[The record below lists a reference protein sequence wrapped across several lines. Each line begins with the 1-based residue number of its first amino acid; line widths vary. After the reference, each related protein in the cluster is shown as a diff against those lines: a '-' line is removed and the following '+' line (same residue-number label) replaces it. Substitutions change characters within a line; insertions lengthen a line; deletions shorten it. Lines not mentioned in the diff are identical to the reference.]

1 KNTMAVETLNSE
13 EVHPEF
19 SENGFVATEN
29 TSSGVLCEYD
39 EYVAPYL
46 GGFGKYQKQLIL
58 LTWIPALF
66 IGYSQNSDSLL
77 LALPGYTCKSVTVS
91 WANTTV
97 NPVSYVNT
105 TNGSRTAYVHGNDSI
120 NDINKTDCLCAD
132 RKYNISIGLVQNVVT
147 KWNLVCDSTWKVH
160 IAKFSLLVGL
170 IFGYLVMGVLADW
183 FGRQPVLI
191 VSVFFI
197 LIFGLT
203 VAVSVNVT
211 MFSTLRFFE
220 GFCLAGI
227 ILSLYVM
234 RIEICDPGNRFMVTM
249 VASFIA
255 LLGQLLLPGL
265 AALCR
270 DWQVLQAVIICPFI
284 LMISFICIFPE
295 SLRWLLA
302 TQQYE
307 RAKILILQIKRKN
320 RVDSETDVK
329 GIMPGP
335 PLNHSERVKDSTP
348 SSNLSVSLPGR
359 SYEAAALFLQNDAYA
374 KLERELTK
382 QPKKTCIVKVV
393 GTRNL
398 WKNILVLCVNSL
410 TGFGIHHCFARSMM
424 QNKWENTTVSH
435 NSDTQN
441 MILSNFYADYYTMAG
456 IAVASCLAMCPA
468 VGFMGRRG
476 ALLMFM
482 ILTALASLLQL
493 GFLNLIGKYNLHH
506 DTGTWNPQ
514 LKANAKPD
522 LKETIN
528 RKFSIAFSIIG
539 MFSSHAVGSLSI
551 FFCAE
556 ITPTVIRGGGLGL
569 VLASAG
575 FGMLTAPIMELHN
588 QKGYFLHHV
597 IFACCTIICII
608 CILLLP
614 ESRHQHLPETISDGE
629 RYMRQPLLPPKK
641 GGEQPLL
648 LIKSERK
655 DYSGIHQTPVHRAAS
670 TESNTANVV
679 KSS

>member
-1 KNTMAVETLNSE
+1 MAVETLNSE

-329 GIMPGP
+329 GIMP
-335 PLNHSERVKDSTP
+335 E
-348 SSNLSVSLPGR
+348 
-359 SYEAAALFLQNDAYA
+359 
-374 KLERELTK
+374 LERELTK

-506 DTGTWNPQ
+506 DT
-514 LKANAKPD
+514 D